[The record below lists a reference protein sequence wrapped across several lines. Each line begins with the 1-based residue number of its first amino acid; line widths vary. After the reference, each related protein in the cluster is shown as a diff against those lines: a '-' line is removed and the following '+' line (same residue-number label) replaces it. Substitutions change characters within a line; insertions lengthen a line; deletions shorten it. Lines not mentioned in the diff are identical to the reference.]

1 MTKFTDRLWNDIAQE
16 HGPALAQA
24 KQPAPGRSR
33 RPSVIA
39 GGTLAL
45 AVAGTALGLGL
56 TAGGGP
62 AVAAGGSGV
71 VTDAFTITHTSSNS
85 VLVHINLATSLVAAN
100 DKLAAMGIH
109 EFVIIDMASGP
120 ATVSGPVACT
130 PGAGVSGPSLKV
142 LVGTDGT
149 EVIAAGATADNT
161 GEGTWHLASCATTNG
176 HGSGNTGIG

>member
-1 MTKFTDRLWNDIAQE
+1 MSKFKENLWNDLARE
-16 HGPALAQA
+16 HGPALANA
-24 KQPAPGRSR
+24 TRPGRDRARRSR
-33 RPSVIA
+33 VIA

-71 VTDAFTITHTSSNS
+71 VTDAFTVTQTSSNS
-85 VLVHINLATSLVAAN
+85 VLVHINQSTSLPAAN
-100 DKLAAMGIH
+100 AKLTAMGIH
-109 EFVIIDMASGP
+109 EYVIIDMASGP

-130 PGAGVSGPSLKV
+130 PASGVTGPSLKV

-149 EVIAAGATADNT
+149 EVIAPGTTADNT
-161 GEGTWHLASCATTNG
+161 GVGTWHLASCTATNDR
-176 HGSGNTGIG
+176 GNTGVG